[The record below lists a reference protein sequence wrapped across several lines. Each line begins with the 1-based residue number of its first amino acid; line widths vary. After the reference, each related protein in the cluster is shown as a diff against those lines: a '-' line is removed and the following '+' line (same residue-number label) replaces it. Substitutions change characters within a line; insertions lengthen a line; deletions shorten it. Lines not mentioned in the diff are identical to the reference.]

1 METRSNYTE
10 IPHTRTIFQPDSID
24 KRAALDSLFL
34 NTKLLLANRS
44 ITVRTDLQG
53 ECPDSKGSD

>member
-34 NTKLLLANRS
+34 NTKLLLANRPNGFA
-44 ITVRTDLQG
+44 G